1 VRTKRKRK
9 QIQKM
14 VRKEGTQADSDEGSV
29 SSADCKSQ
37 GKKPRKKSGTTQ
49 GTSKARGGRTR
60 GEAVK
65 VKPHGLPLSREHASA
80 KYVKVL
86 GMHTVSRG
94 DKVDIIRLLM
104 QQESDTSLRALL
116 EDFLA
121 DDKCDL
127 AHLQSHLEGAD

>member
-1 VRTKRKRK
+1 
-9 QIQKM
+9 
-14 VRKEGTQADSDEGSV
+14 
-29 SSADCKSQ
+29 
-37 GKKPRKKSGTTQ
+37 
-49 GTSKARGGRTR
+49 
-60 GEAVK
+60 
-65 VKPHGLPLSREHASA
+65 
-80 KYVKVL
+80 
-86 GMHTVSRG
+86 MHTVSRG